1 MCVPPV
7 RPEIKREA
15 CSMMGETRLHGEKY
29 HPEEVCQELIF
40 FIVEP
45 PYSIRAER
53 RAIDAV
59 IQNNPKARANP
70 KALAQLDGYKRPLV
84 SSLSGNLQRFGLA
97 RVAKVESLQEIIA
110 GMEDTTETND
120 SADCPSPS
128 LSARSD
134 AQSVPESRPAH

>member
-1 MCVPPV
+1 
-7 RPEIKREA
+7 
-15 CSMMGETRLHGEKY
+15 MMGETRLHGEKY

-70 KALAQLDGYKRPLV
+70 KALAQLAGYKRPLV
-84 SSLSGNLQRFGLA
+84 SSFQVIFSGSAWKEWPKSNRF
-97 RVAKVESLQEIIA
+97 R
-110 GMEDTTETND
+110 
-120 SADCPSPS
+120 
-128 LSARSD
+128 RS
-134 AQSVPESRPAH
+134 

>member
-45 PYSIRAER
+45 PY
-53 RAIDAV
+53 
-59 IQNNPKARANP
+59 
-70 KALAQLDGYKRPLV
+70 
-84 SSLSGNLQRFGLA
+84 
-97 RVAKVESLQEIIA
+97 
-110 GMEDTTETND
+110 
-120 SADCPSPS
+120 
-128 LSARSD
+128 
-134 AQSVPESRPAH
+134 